1 MPSSLQSNT
10 VATVSDVCGM
20 GFVLVAALFL
30 DSGILLL
37 LMLSLLLLYA
47 ESHADS
53 QSWKP
58 QTLLESR
65 MFTFKHFGGHFV

>member
-10 VATVSDVCGM
+10 VASVSDVCGM
-20 GFVLVAALFL
+20 GYALVAALFWTL
-30 DSGILLL
+30 ALLLL

-47 ESHADS
+47 ESQADS

-58 QTLLESR
+58 QTLLER
-65 MFTFKHFGGHFV
+65 RVFTFKHFGGRFV